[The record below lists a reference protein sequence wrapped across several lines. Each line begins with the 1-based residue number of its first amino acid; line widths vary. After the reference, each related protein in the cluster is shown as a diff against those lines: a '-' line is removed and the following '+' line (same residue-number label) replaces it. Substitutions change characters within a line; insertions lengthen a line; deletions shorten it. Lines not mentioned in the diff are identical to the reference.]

1 MASRAGFEPSVPGLL
16 CEAAAKPKPGVL
28 GHLDEHDKSGG
39 ALGDDCS
46 LRSAF
51 GPLLR
56 NVLVGF
62 AAQSERA
69 TCRLQ
74 GGGSA
79 C

>member
-1 MASRAGFEPSVPGLL
+1 MS
-16 CEAAAKPKPGVL
+16 
-28 GHLDEHDKSGG
+28 G

-56 NVLVGF
+56 NVLIGF